1 MLSSV
6 FLYGK
11 IIFRKERKAN
21 NIMKTDLIYTGKAK
35 DIYATSDA
43 NEIVSVYK
51 DQATMLNGARK
62 ETVAGKGRL
71 NNQISSLIFERLN
84 KEGVA
89 THFIKKLSDT
99 EQLNKKVEIITLHY
113 DKHYLHHLNHQAYL
127 KVL

>member
-1 MLSSV
+1 MLSSI
-6 FLYGK
+6 FLCGK

-99 EQLNKKVEIITLHY
+99 EQLNKSRDY
-113 DKHYLHHLNHQAYL
+113 SA
-127 KVL
+127 